1 MELAEEVG
9 GEAVGVAVVADQQSP
24 WEGHC
29 VTAVFLQILWREKK
43 MSTSKVT
50 TTHDDYDDDND
61 GDDDV

>member
-29 VTAVFLQILWREKK
+29 VTAVFLQILWGEKK
-43 MSTSKVT
+43 NVNLKS
-50 TTHDDYDDDND
+50 DDDTR
-61 GDDDV
+61 